1 MACGV
6 SGIAAGCLF
15 VARSGWCGGKG
26 EGGVETKEELLEG
39 EVDEELEERERLGVE
54 QAFESRL
61 CLELPPPPAV
71 LKRLDLLRKL
81 PLPNMSPAFGCS
93 AQ

>member
-1 MACGV
+1 V
-6 SGIAAGCLF
+6 NGIAAGCLF
-15 VARSGWCGGKG
+15 VTRSGWCGGKG

-39 EVDEELEERERLGVE
+39 EVDEELEERERLG
-54 QAFESRL
+54 FESRL
-61 CLELPPPPAV
+61 CLPPAAVV